1 MNNKKCNVTVLEIQH
16 YKEYTIQIGIS
27 KRATPIGLRTATFPV
42 YKNNKGLQAIR
53 VQRTHFPLKAACAM
67 TIHKAQGGTFD
78 GVVYTYSRSNTQQ
91 LVYVALSRV
100 TSQEGLFIIADNG
113 KNIFYH
119 GRNRDDSVND
129 LRIELNRLSTLM
141 YVYKH
146 TIKNGWLK

>member
-1 MNNKKCNVTVLEIQH
+1 
-16 YKEYTIQIGIS
+16 
-27 KRATPIGLRTATFPV
+27 
-42 YKNNKGLQAIR
+42 
-53 VQRTHFPLKAACAM
+53 M